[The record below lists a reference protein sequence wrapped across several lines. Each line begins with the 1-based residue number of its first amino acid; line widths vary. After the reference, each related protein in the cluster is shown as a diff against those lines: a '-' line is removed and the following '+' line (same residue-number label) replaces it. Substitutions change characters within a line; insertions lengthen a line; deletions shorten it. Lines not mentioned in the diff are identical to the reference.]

1 MAFNE
6 LDILTNEQLFEAI
19 FELRLSL
26 SSFAAAVEEV
36 DEDGNLYTLSLSEN
50 YAALD
55 LSERLELLIKEIGR
69 RGLVVPD
76 ETT

>member
-19 FELRLSL
+19 SDLRVSL
-26 SSFAAAVEEV
+26 ASFAAAVEEV

-76 ETT
+76 G